1 MKKTLV
7 GLLAALL
14 IASGGYFG
22 FQAYVQHRVTSE
34 VDAAFAQFRAAG
46 GKATYGKLAY
56 DSWNRT
62 LTIKDIAGES
72 AAQPAINTRIASLTA
87 SGVGSTSDNRFA
99 ADLVEV
105 EGFEFSSEFAAP
117 AVGRTTYKAP
127 RIVAKQLSGPTRME
141 QPDAASTPLGLYRSL
156 LAQFAAISA
165 SSVTAPTVSAKAE
178 AGNATPGGAEFTYS
192 NVTLEGIAGGKVA
205 ANRIDE
211 ISLTTTTLQAGKP
224 DKITGRITAISSADL
239 DTGAIAAML
248 DPQATKDDS
257 VRRIYRQA
265 SIGTYEVTSAQGVR
279 MRIEGVTIDDVGVR
293 PSVVQLPD
301 LVALVT
307 SSGTAP
313 SPTQMR
319 EVIEKV
325 ARLYEGLS
333 VRNSRFQGLSL
344 ETPQGPVKLAAIQF
358 NLDKGKG
365 DFTFDDLTGR
375 TPNGPFK
382 VGRFALKSL
391 DMPNL
396 MRLSGQIIAN
406 PAMAA
411 SNDMRSALFRV
422 MDGIEIKSVT
432 VPIKDGRKQVSI
444 ETISAS
450 WDQMIDGIP
459 SRTRL
464 VAKMTAPLDA
474 SNPGLLPFLV
484 AGIDKAMIDSEIGT
498 AWSEAAGTYAL
509 DPFTLEVGELLKIS
523 GRMSLGN
530 VPRGIFTADPL
541 QAMKAAEQME
551 AGTLEISL
559 RDLGAVDIFLA
570 QHARTQAISREAAR
584 SALIEAIKGVAEK
597 VAANPDAGQV
607 ADALVSFV
615 TTPRQTLTVKF
626 TPVGKVQAMQLIDLF
641 KTDPVLA
648 STKFRIEVQTGL

>member
-22 FQAYVQHRVTSE
+22 FQAYVQHRVTRE

-99 ADLVEV
+99 ADPVEV

-127 RIVAKQLSGPTRME
+127 RIVARQLSGPTRME

-156 LAQFAAISA
+156 LVQFAAISA
-165 SSVTAPTVSAKAE
+165 SSIAAPTVSAKAE

-205 ANRIDE
+205 AKRIDE

-307 SSGTAP
+307 SSGAAP

-450 WDQMIDGIP
+450 WDQVIDGIP

-570 QHARTQAISREAAR
+570 QHARTQGISREAAR